1 MCQLQQSIEPD
12 AKLKKMIGFL
22 KIVLAINILVV
33 IAQIALS
40 LIIKEGSNFLME
52 MFCCMFLLM
61 VIYTI
66 NYMLMGLFIFFSLY
80 NSVFV
85 FIELG
90 TLFQAYLMNEKL
102 SNSVW
107 LLGVDTF
114 EFCFNIFAIIVTFP
128 IYKEMKAQFF
138 GSIGAGGAV
147 SRDEESHEQAAPVNS
162 GTSSNFRAF
171 SGRGVAVGGN

>member
-22 KIVLAINILVV
+22 KIVLAINVLVV
-33 IAQIALS
+33 IAQIVIAQ
-40 LIIKEGSNFLME
+40 IENKGSNSLME
-52 MFCCMFLLM
+52 LFCCMFLLM
-61 VIYTI
+61 SIYTA
-66 NYMLMGLFIFFSLY
+66 NYMLMGLFIFFCLY

-85 FIELG
+85 FIDLG
-90 TLFQAYLMNEKL
+90 TLFQIYIMQEKL
-102 SNSVW
+102 TVW
-107 LLGVDTF
+107 VLGVDTF

-128 IYKEMKAQFF
+128 IYKEMKAQFL
-138 GSIGAGGAV
+138 GSVGAGGAV

>member
-22 KIVLAINILVV
+22 KIVLAINIIVV

-40 LIIKEGSNFLME
+40 LTKNGGGNFLME

-90 TLFQAYLMNEKL
+90 TLFQIYLMNGTL
-102 SNSVW
+102 SSVW

-114 EFCFNIFAIIVTFP
+114 EFCFYIFAIIVTFP
-128 IYKEMKAQFF
+128 IYKEMKAQFL